1 MADKKYIMA
10 IDQGTTSS
18 RAIIFDKDT
27 NIVASAQREFNQIF
41 RKPGY
46 VEHNPNDIWA
56 SVNSVYSE
64 ALMSAGISA
73 SEIAAIGIT
82 NQRETALIWDKNT
95 GKPICD
101 AIVWQSRQTAD
112 ICEDLKK
119 RNLQELIQKKTGLLI
134 DPYFSATKFKWML
147 DNTPGARQKADNGEL
162 MCGTVD
168 TWVIYKLTGGKTF
181 VTDYTNASRTMLFN
195 IHECKWDEDLLALFG
210 IPLSMLPK
218 VVGSSEVVGY
228 TDKSMFFD
236 EEVPIAGI
244 AGDQQAALFGQN
256 CFEPGMA
263 KNTYGT
269 GCFLLMNTGDTPI
282 ESNNNLVTTIA
293 WKINDKVTYALEG
306 SVFVAGSAIQW
317 LRDGLRMF
325 DFAADS
331 EKYAEREED
340 TAGVYVVPAFTG
352 LGAPFWDD
360 KAKGAVFGITRGTK
374 KEHFIRATLESIAYQ
389 SRDVFEAMYQDSN
402 IPIKRLKVDGG
413 ASANNLLMQFQSN
426 ILGVSVERPVIN
438 ETTALGAAFL
448 AGLATGFWKDT
459 DELKNTHKID
469 KIFTPTFDADKRNS
483 LYDGW
488 KCAVNATMQFKN

>member
-1 MADKKYIMA
+1 
-10 IDQGTTSS
+10 
-18 RAIIFDKDT
+18 
-27 NIVASAQREFNQIF
+27 
-41 RKPGY
+41 
-46 VEHNPNDIWA
+46 
-56 SVNSVYSE
+56 
-64 ALMSAGISA
+64 
-73 SEIAAIGIT
+73 
-82 NQRETALIWDKNT
+82 
-95 GKPICD
+95 
-101 AIVWQSRQTAD
+101 
-112 ICEDLKK
+112 
-119 RNLQELIQKKTGLLI
+119 
-134 DPYFSATKFKWML
+134 
-147 DNTPGARQKADNGEL
+147 
-162 MCGTVD
+162 
-168 TWVIYKLTGGKTF
+168 
-181 VTDYTNASRTMLFN
+181 
-195 IHECKWDEDLLALFG
+195 
-210 IPLSMLPK
+210 
-218 VVGSSEVVGY
+218 
-228 TDKSMFFD
+228 
-236 EEVPIAGI
+236 
-244 AGDQQAALFGQN
+244 
-256 CFEPGMA
+256 
-263 KNTYGT
+263 
-269 GCFLLMNTGDTPI
+269 MNTGDTPI

-331 EKYAEREED
+331 EKYSERVED